1 MGPTGLAAECHQGE
15 APADGEGRTRVA
27 LSGGAL
33 WTDLTVEGV
42 KTPLTEQTL
51 SASIAVQLSPR
62 ITLIGGAGGL
72 LGGRVGAAGFGG
84 GALAFLG
91 ASYRAL
97 APDGAVPLVS
107 VGITAAAAYA
117 RAAGDSFTSTDLK
130 LAVSAAWPIA
140 HAFAPYLAAAAFG
153 GPIFYRGGSAVI
165 DITTRRSRAPPSS
178 CQAAST
184 SFSKA
189 RRSARA
195 RSRADS
201 ASPIERSVALGVRVG
216 RHPRWY

>member
-51 SASIAVQLSPR
+51 SATIAVQLSPR

-117 RAAGDSFTSTDLK
+117 RAAGDSFTSTDLR

-140 HAFAPYLAAAAFG
+140 HVFAPYLAAAAFG
-153 GPIFYRGGSAVI
+153 GPIFYRGGI
-165 DITTRRSRAPPSS
+165 RGDRYHY
-178 CQAAST
+178 QAIAGATIVLPGGFDLFLEGSPVG
-184 SFSKA
+184 
-189 RRSARA
+189 A
-195 RSRADS
+195 RSLS
-201 ASPIERSVALGVRVG
+201 GGLGVT
-216 RHPRWY
+216 Y

>member
-153 GPIFYRGGSAVI
+153 GPIFYRGGI
-165 DITTRRSRAPPSS
+165 RGDRYHY
-178 CQAAST
+178 QAIAGATVVLPGGFDLFLEGSPVG
-184 SFSKA
+184 
-189 RRSARA
+189 A
-195 RSRADS
+195 RSLS
-201 ASPIERSVALGVRVG
+201 GGLGVT
-216 RHPRWY
+216 Y